1 MNKTIYRQVS
11 KYRKDKRIYLLEVM
25 KVAYLHDYV
34 YELTFNNRGVKHFNF
49 EDYLSKVTEQQV
61 FFPLKKDMEFFK
73 QGRVNNGTLSWPE
86 EIDIAPEYLYSKGKT
101 VNAKKEIKKLFRKA
115 NGNFYWEN

>member
-1 MNKTIYRQVS
+1 MNKTIYGQLL
-11 KYRKDKRIYLLEVM
+11 KYRKNKRIYLLEVI
-25 KVAYLHDYV
+25 KVSHLHDYA
-34 YELTFNNRGVKHFNF
+34 YELTFNNRVVKHFNF

-61 FFPLKKDMEFFK
+61 FFPLKEDMEFFK

-101 VNAKKEIKKLFRKA
+101 VNAKKEIKNLFRKA
-115 NGNFYWEN
+115 N